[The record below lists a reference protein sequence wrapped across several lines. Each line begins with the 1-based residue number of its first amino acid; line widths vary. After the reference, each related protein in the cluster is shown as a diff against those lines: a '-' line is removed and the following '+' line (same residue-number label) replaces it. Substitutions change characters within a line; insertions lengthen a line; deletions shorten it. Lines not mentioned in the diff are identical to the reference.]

1 MANKTKNSKL
11 NGKMKRRMRK
21 TTAVVLLI
29 TSIVVAAIPVPE
41 AAAAQ
46 SSAEYGTDVSGSED
60 YTGYDKKSNLSND
73 ETQFPVVKKTDTIFC
88 SENGEF
94 QFAYIPQKEGDATYV
109 AVLVGYSYRN
119 LPNGHLDI
127 PQTLNAYTQYTY
139 SQGTGHGYVASTLNG
154 NALYYKLI
162 TKITETT
169 QYDPENRSNVLYRNT
184 SSENE
189 FVETSGF
196 NGNTTYNTTAN
207 EDVVTYYTYRY
218 EPCLDTTM
226 DTWDISGVK
235 LYTHMNGAVDENV
248 NSQTQ
253 YCDDNDIVTK
263 GTWNGTGLVQPGTY
277 SAADPKF
284 VIGDRLVDANVS
296 YISSMHVTT
305 DGDGKWKA
313 EKTTAENPT
322 KGVFADN
329 GHIQSV
335 SIPSTIWGV
344 GDYAFY
350 GCASLNTADFDD
362 AIRVLGEGAFENCKQ
377 LTTVGLTSHSNI
389 NFIGQ
394 KAFKGCEMLS
404 GFTFSVNNRT
414 LGDEAFENCYGLG
427 NLDFSSATQLTEF
440 GCDVFRNCRSLKSVT
455 LPTNLTNVGK
465 GTFKGCLGL
474 EEVIF
479 PESYSSTIPIS
490 IFQGVYDSQYGK
502 NLKHIKIPN
511 MTSTVVNVEQTS
523 PNSYKYGI
531 PSFMAE
537 VNEEF
542 YFEGYDNGAIHT
554 TTKGNEIAFKFLD
567 GGYDNRYEKIIKEGS
582 NQYTYWVNDQN
593 ELIHVGIVGSGKNI
607 QIPEKIG
614 PYSIYKIGSEFKGN
628 TDVESITIPTT
639 VTEIADGAFE
649 GCTGLTEVTFS
660 EPNNLT
666 YIGTDAFKT
675 RSNDLTFVGDISAAS
690 LPFNYAM
697 KQENTYTA
705 NNQSP
710 KYIDFCSGYPSY
722 LHVKYNPDK
731 AKAELTEIPVVG
743 GASFISNVEKAIDN
757 TTLAP
762 SSGQSKYEYAMN
774 LYENDKNALP
784 SNVYSVIDAAYNIV
798 IPSGVQCFKD
808 ELFSEASKSNT
819 VENSTNH
826 LNGSPYSENAAKD
839 EVDANDDIVSVTMY
853 DIEEVPS
860 YAFYGCDNLKSVTMY
875 PSNNSAGESIGSYAF
890 GHCNNLQSVT
900 LPMSTATMGLR
911 PFAGDKK
918 LTDVKFTNDVVEG
931 VVPGATSTGN
941 NFACDNGILFA
952 LSGNGKEKVVECLET
967 RGNNSASSGNS
978 VGSTT
983 INKSELEGITE
994 FYEEAFMD
1002 CDGIGTVDL
1011 SSSNVSE
1018 IPKFC
1023 FANSDNLSY
1032 VTLNNGCGE
1041 IDEYAF
1047 MDVPLKSIQIPSTVT
1062 LFDTSAFYSSDAGD
1076 NYVTNSVEV
1085 VTSEGSAA
1093 EKLAKAYSKYYW
1105 TLGESINPV
1114 FTVKFVDM
1122 DGKTL
1127 IDTQTVEAGEDAEDP
1142 SEKEDITMPEHEGY
1156 YFKGWDRDFTNVGM
1170 DMWVQAVYEETPDQT
1185 WTVNFYNWNM
1195 DLIVS
1200 RTVPDGGDAE
1210 EPKTPSRT
1218 GYKFTGWS
1226 KPFTNVSEDI
1236 DTMAL
1241 FDYDTSGSSSGSGSG
1256 SASSNNGSSS
1266 SSSSSEKTY
1275 TVTVI
1280 NGSGSGSYVKGA
1292 TVIVSAYAPNS
1303 GYQFYNWT
1311 ASSSSVSFTSPTLSA
1326 TSFKM
1331 PDKDVT
1337 ITANYITTSV
1347 SGNSVSN
1354 NRTAGTV
1361 TSSAASNKGSTN
1373 GNAQQTSSTDG
1384 TKVEVSKNGISDK
1397 DVASAS
1403 VNGSTDDFVI
1413 KVTESASATEA
1424 VAKAL
1429 KNEYTTL
1436 DNIKYFAMD
1445 ISLYDETGKNEVTD
1459 TSGLSVTIT
1468 LPIPDELRAYG
1479 GNNKV
1484 AGVVNGDRLDKLDPK
1499 FTTIDG
1505 VPCVTFTATHFSPY
1519 TIYVDTANLVEG
1531 VSDATPKTGDAIHPK
1546 WFLAVGLFCLSIVL
1560 FLKRDK
1566 KYQVEY
1572 VR

>member
-29 TSIVVAAIPVPE
+29 TSIVIAAIPVPDVT
-41 AAAAQ
+41 AAAE
-46 SSAEYGTDVSGSED
+46 SDYETNINEPENYDGYHVTED
-60 YTGYDKKSNLSND
+60 LTTTYSIVPEVTGDDL
-73 ETQFPVVKKTDTIFC
+73 IFC
-88 SENGEF
+88 SQDGKF
-94 QFAYIPQKEGDATYV
+94 QFAYVENVTGTTNV
-109 AVLVGYSYRN
+109 GVLVGYAGGEY
-119 LPNGHLDI
+119 LDD
-127 PQTLNAYTQYTY
+127 
-139 SQGTGHGYVASTLNG
+139 STLVIPEMMDAFIPYTSENG
-154 NALYYKLI
+154 TDKGNVAVTAEGHALYYRLI
-162 TKITETT
+162 TENVAVYDNSDNSYSVAGKSPLSITKSPERVMKDVDNNNFNT
-169 QYDPENRSNVLYRNT
+169 QKLDLPENQM
-184 SSENE
+184 E
-189 FVETSGF
+189 
-196 NGNTTYNTTAN
+196 
-207 EDVVTYYTYRY
+207 VTYYTYRY
-218 EPCLDTTM
+218 KPCLNNTIDNWNFS
-226 DTWDISGVK
+226 DVN
-235 LYTHMNGAVDENV
+235 LYTHIDSDGKDARTNSEQIYCNDVDF
-248 NSQTQ
+248 T
-253 YCDDNDIVTK
+253 
-263 GTWNGTGLVQPGTY
+263 NGTTIKNGTTE
-277 SAADPKF
+277 SF
-284 VIGDRLVDANVS
+284 SSGDQTRLENAKIV
-296 YISSMHVTT
+296 YISSSIKITT
-305 DGDGKWKA
+305 DENGKWKA
-313 EKTTAENPT
+313 VDPAP
-322 KGVFADN
+322 DD
-329 GHIQSV
+329 
-335 SIPSTIWGV
+335 IPSSGIFANKSYLKSVVIPDDIIGI
-344 GDYAFY
+344 GKYAFY
-350 GCASLNTADFDD
+350 GCTNLVDVNFKSL
-362 AIRVLGEGAFENCKQ
+362 ISVLGESAFENC
-377 LTTVGLTSHSNI
+377 TSLSSVYIDTNSSI
-389 NFIGQ
+389 QYIGP
-394 KAFKGCEMLS
+394 KAFKNCKSLNS
-404 GFTFSVNNRT
+404 FTFCVSNIFV
-414 LGDEAFENCYGLG
+414 GDEAFEGCISLNNVDFTRAL
-427 NLDFSSATQLTEF
+427 NLEQF
-440 GCDVFRNCRSLKSVT
+440 GCDVFRNCTNLKEVT
-455 LPTNLTNVGK
+455 LPSSLTNIGK
-465 GTFKGCLGL
+465 GTFKGCTSLKN
-474 EEVIF
+474 VIF
-479 PESYSSTIPIS
+479 PSEYSSEIPIS
-490 IFQGVYDSQYGK
+490 IFQGDES
-502 NLKHIKIPN
+502 LEFIRIPN
-511 MTSTVVNVEQTS
+511 KISCTVKGEIDG
-523 PNSYKYGI
+523 PYKYGI
-531 PSFMAE
+531 KSFIAD
-537 VNEEF
+537 VGDEF
-542 YFEGYDNGAIHT
+542 YFEGYKSSPIHNT
-554 TTKGNEIAFKFLD
+554 SRDNEIAFSFLD
-567 GGYDNRYEKIIKEGS
+567 DNLLGQYEKVIHNGDDK
-582 NQYTYWVNDQN
+582 YTYLVSKDN
-593 ELIHVGIVGSGKNI
+593 ELLDIVIEGNSSGKNI
-607 QIPEKIG
+607 QIPEKVG
-614 PYSIYKIGSEFKGN
+614 PHSIKKIGSQFQGN
-628 TDVESITIPTT
+628 DKIESITIPTT
-639 VTEIADGAFE
+639 LEEIDNEAFK
-649 GCTGLTEVTFS
+649 GCNNLTEVTFS

-675 RSNDLTFVGDISAAS
+675 TSDELTFWGEISATS
-690 LPFNYAM
+690 LPFQYAM
-697 KQENTYTA
+697 SRGNTFTTD
-705 NNQSP
+705 NQVAQ
-710 KYIDFCSGYPSY
+710 YIDFCSGYPTY
-722 LHVKYNPDK
+722 LHAKYNPDK
-731 AKAELTEIPVVG
+731 GKAELTNIPKVTDQ
-743 GASFISNVEKAIDN
+743 SFEENVTKALDN
-757 TTLAP
+757 TTLGIGFNDAINAYNKVDGYDSIVLP
-762 SSGQSKYEYAMN
+762 SS
-774 LYENDKNALP
+774 
-784 SNVYSVIDAAYNIV
+784 VYSVIDAAYNIV
-798 IPSGVQCFKD
+798 IPTGVQCFAD
-808 ELFSEASKSNT
+808 GLFSDASKDTTSLKTTDGLNGKNI
-819 VENSTNH
+819 VENANKDTGFTA
-826 LNGSPYSENAAKD
+826 NGDIKSITMHD
-839 EVDANDDIVSVTMY
+839 VD
-853 DIEEVPS
+853 EVPS
-860 YAFYGCDNLKSVTMY
+860 YAFYGCDQLEKVIMY
-875 PSNNSAGESIGSYAF
+875 PSNSSSGETIGSYAF
-890 GHCNNLQSVT
+890 GQCDSLTNVT
-900 LPMSTATMGLR
+900 LPMTTSTVGLR

-931 VVPGATSTGN
+931 VVPGTTSNGY
-941 NFACDNGILFA
+941 NFSYDNGILYA
-952 LSGNGKEKVVECLET
+952 LSGEGKDKVVECLEA
-967 RGNNSASSGNS
+967 RGNNVSSGGSS

-983 INKSELEGITE
+983 INKAELEGITE
-994 FYEEAFMD
+994 FYDEAFMD
-1002 CDGIGTVDL
+1002 CDGIGTVDMSL
-1011 SSSNVSE
+1011 ADVKE

-1023 FANSDNLSY
+1023 FANSEKLSY
-1032 VTLNNGCGE
+1032 VTVNNGCEE
-1041 IDEYAF
+1041 IGEYAF
-1047 MDVPLKSIQIPSTVT
+1047 KDVPLRSIQIPSTVS
-1062 LFDTSAFYSSDAGD
+1062 LIDSSAFYSTKPDD
-1076 NYVTNSVEV
+1076 HYVTNSVEV
-1085 VTSEGSAA
+1085 VTSEGSVA
-1093 EKLAKAYSKYYW
+1093 ERLALSNSKYYW
-1105 TLGESINPV
+1105 SLGESINPV

-1311 ASSSSVSFTSPTLSA
+1311 ASSSSVSFTSTTLSA

-1361 TSSAASNKGSTN
+1361 TSSSSSNKGSTN

-1397 DVASAS
+1397 DIASAS
-1403 VNGSTDDFVI
+1403 VNGSTDNFVV